1 MLTIKSPEVKQETAP
16 VTEAAVESTTTTV
29 NVEPSTEVVTEEVTT
44 EKPSEVTAVVAA
56 APVASKPT
64 QKEVAA
70 TEEEAPAPSKL
81 QALNRFLD
89 SHPEL
94 SEDEAVIIY
103 TSIKSLNPSA
113 MSEREAIIKMQS
125 LNSPELS
132 IEEIEAIVDSEY
144 KLDPDEYSEK
154 EVKAAQARMKRD
166 AARSKQE
173 ITRYKESLLNVG
185 SETKEN
191 ISTAKEVVT
200 ESKPTEISET
210 EMARWKSDVSSIA
223 KDMQPIE
230 FEGLEFKF
238 QIPEDQLA
246 QLAEEVSALP
256 IEVLNQYRNDEGQ
269 IRVEDAIAERAI
281 IDNIDSIIKY
291 AVEFDR
297 SKRELDIVTKTK
309 NPSFPSV
316 ATPKTTDKPQVDR
329 AIESIRNSM
338 KSSSRGLRITS

>member
-1 MLTIKSPEVKQETAP
+1 
-16 VTEAAVESTTTTV
+16 
-29 NVEPSTEVVTEEVTT
+29 
-44 EKPSEVTAVVAA
+44 
-56 APVASKPT
+56 
-64 QKEVAA
+64 
-70 TEEEAPAPSKL
+70 
-81 QALNRFLD
+81 
-89 SHPEL
+89 
-94 SEDEAVIIY
+94 
-103 TSIKSLNPSA
+103 
-113 MSEREAIIKMQS
+113 MSERDAIIKMQS

-132 IEEIEAIVDSEY
+132 LEEIEAIVDSEY

-154 EVKAAQARMKRD
+154 EIKAAQARMKRD

-246 QLAEEVSALP
+246 QLAEEVSVLP

-316 ATPKTTDKPQVDR
+316 ATPRTTDRPQVER
-329 AIESIRNSM
+329 SIESIRNSM

>member
-1 MLTIKSPEVKQETAP
+1 M
-16 VTEAAVESTTTTV
+16 
-29 NVEPSTEVVTEEVTT
+29 
-44 EKPSEVTAVVAA
+44 
-56 APVASKPT
+56 
-64 QKEVAA
+64 
-70 TEEEAPAPSKL
+70 
-81 QALNRFLD
+81 
-89 SHPEL
+89 
-94 SEDEAVIIY
+94 
-103 TSIKSLNPSA
+103 
-113 MSEREAIIKMQS
+113 
-125 LNSPELS
+125 
-132 IEEIEAIVDSEY
+132 DSEY

-154 EVKAAQARMKRD
+154 EIKAAQARMKRD

-185 SETKEN
+185 SDTKEN
-191 ISTAKEVVT
+191 ISTAKEVGVT

-256 IEVLNQYRNDEGQ
+256 IDVLNQYRNDEGQ

-316 ATPKTTDKPQVDR
+316 ATPRTTDKPQVER
-329 AIESIRNSM
+329 SIESIRNSM

>member
-16 VTEAAVESTTTTV
+16 ITEAAVESTTTV
-29 NVEPSTEVVTEEVTT
+29 NVEPSTEEVTEEVTT
-44 EKPSEVTAVVAA
+44 EKPSEITASVK

-64 QKEVAA
+64 QKEEA
-70 TEEEAPAPSKL
+70 TEEKAPAPSKL

-94 SEDEAVIIY
+94 SEDEAVVIY

-113 MSEREAIIKMQS
+113 MSERDAIIKMQS

-154 EVKAAQARMKRD
+154 EIKAAQARMKRD

-246 QLAEEVSALP
+246 QLAEEVSVLP

-316 ATPKTTDKPQVDR
+316 ATPKTTDRPQVER
-329 AIESIRNSM
+329 SIESIRNSM
-338 KSSSRGLRITS
+338 KSSNRGLRITS

>member
-16 VTEAAVESTTTTV
+16 VTEAAVESTTTV
-29 NVEPSTEVVTEEVTT
+29 NVEPSTEEVTEEVTT
-44 EKPSEVTAVVAA
+44 EKPSEITASVK

-64 QKEVAA
+64 QKEEA
-70 TEEEAPAPSKL
+70 TEEKAPAPSKL

-94 SEDEAVIIY
+94 SEDEAVVIY

-113 MSEREAIIKMQS
+113 MSERDAIIKMQS

-154 EVKAAQARMKRD
+154 EIKAAQARMKRD

-246 QLAEEVSALP
+246 QLAEEVSTLP

-316 ATPKTTDKPQVDR
+316 ATPKTTDRPQVER
-329 AIESIRNSM
+329 SIESIRNSM
-338 KSSSRGLRITS
+338 KSSNRGA

>member
-1 MLTIKSPEVKQETAP
+1 
-16 VTEAAVESTTTTV
+16 
-29 NVEPSTEVVTEEVTT
+29 
-44 EKPSEVTAVVAA
+44 
-56 APVASKPT
+56 
-64 QKEVAA
+64 
-70 TEEEAPAPSKL
+70 
-81 QALNRFLD
+81 
-89 SHPEL
+89 L

-113 MSEREAIIKMQS
+113 MSERDAIIKMQS

-132 IEEIEAIVDSEY
+132 LEEIEAIVDSEY

-154 EVKAAQARMKRD
+154 EIKAAQARMKRD

-191 ISTAKEVVT
+191 ISTAVEVAT

-338 KSSSRGLRITS
+338 KSSSRGLVITP